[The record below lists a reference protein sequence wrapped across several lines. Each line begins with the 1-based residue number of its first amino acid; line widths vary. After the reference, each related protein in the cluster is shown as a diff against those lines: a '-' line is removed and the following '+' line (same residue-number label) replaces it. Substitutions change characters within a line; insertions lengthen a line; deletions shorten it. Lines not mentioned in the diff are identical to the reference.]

1 MANALAKRH
10 HDQAEAKQYKEW
22 LARVEPEEKAQL
34 AAIVEKNPI
43 RGYDDLLL
51 LSGALHAEVLRG
63 RLPPGLAKCC
73 LEFMTFQFRAVGAIH
88 DAMRTPEERRND
100 VLAAVAKAAVT
111 ANAISDVGKDLLDQM
126 SRPTVT
132 IDAVP
137 ETAFVAKAAS

>member
-10 HDQAEAKQYKEW
+10 QEQADALQYKEW
-22 LARVEPEEKAQL
+22 LSRIPSEDRTML
-34 AAIVEKNPI
+34 ASIVEQNPI

-73 LEFMTFQFRAVGAIH
+73 MEFMTFQFRAVGAIH

-111 ANAISDVGKDLLDQM
+111 ANAISDVGQDILDQM
-126 SRPTVT
+126 SRPAVT

-137 ETAFVAKAAS
+137 ETQFAVKVAS